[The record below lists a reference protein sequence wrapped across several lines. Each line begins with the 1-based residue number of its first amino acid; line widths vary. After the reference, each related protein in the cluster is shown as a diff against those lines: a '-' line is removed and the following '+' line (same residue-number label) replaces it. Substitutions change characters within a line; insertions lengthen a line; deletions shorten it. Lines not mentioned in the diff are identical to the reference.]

1 MIFKVLSQI
10 SITLCLCTWIHS
22 NEGQVLSMITLF
34 KLPCVV
40 HYLVFH
46 FSSSFVK

>member
-22 NEGQVLSMITLF
+22 NEGQVSVHDNIVQATMCSSLPCLSLF
-34 KLPCVV
+34 K
-40 HYLVFH
+40 F
-46 FSSSFVK
+46 FR